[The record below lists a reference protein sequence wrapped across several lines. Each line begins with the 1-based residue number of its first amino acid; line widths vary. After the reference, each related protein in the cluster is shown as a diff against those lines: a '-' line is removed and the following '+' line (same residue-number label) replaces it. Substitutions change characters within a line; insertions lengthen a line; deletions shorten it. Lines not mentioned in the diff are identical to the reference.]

1 MEKKCRFSYNEIDDS
16 LIISC
21 KEQNEIIKENFMF
34 DDVIFHLT
42 NTGKI
47 AGLQIRNTSS
57 MLSESGLNPKILDNL
72 TGVGLT
78 VIQKEHSL
86 FIGLNLVSEIEK
98 TKLPLGRIFMPQFKT
113 I

>member
-1 MEKKCRFSYNEIDDS
+1 MEKKCRFSYNKIDDS

-34 DDVIFHLT
+34 DDVIFYLT
-42 NTGKI
+42 DAGKI
-47 AGLQIRNTSS
+47 AGLQIRDTSS

-72 TGVGLT
+72 TEVGLT

-86 FIGLNLVSEIEK
+86 FIGLNLISNIEK
-98 TKLPLGRIFMPQFKT
+98 TRLSLGRIFMPQLKA